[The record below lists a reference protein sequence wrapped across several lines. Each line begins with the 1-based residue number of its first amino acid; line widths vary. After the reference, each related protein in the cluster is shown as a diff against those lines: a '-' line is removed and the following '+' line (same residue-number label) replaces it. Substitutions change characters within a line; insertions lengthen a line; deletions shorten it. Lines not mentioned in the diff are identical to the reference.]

1 MIVADTNILSTFARV
16 GAIDLLRQLCE
27 SDRLHVTPATF
38 NKLRRAVEVGCDFL
52 APTLGAIQAGSGLDL
67 IELRREEILTLDAL
81 PRSLGSGEAESIAV
95 CLHRPGTRL
104 LTNDKRARN
113 FCREHSIPCLDLPA
127 ILRALWV
134 RQVVGK
140 ERVRQLVHL
149 IETERGMVIKGKD
162 AIFA

>member
-16 GAIDLLRQLCE
+16 GAIDLLRQLCK

-38 NKLRRAVEVGCDFL
+38 HELRRAVEVGCDFL
-52 APTLGAIQAGSGLDL
+52 VPALEAIQTGSGLDL
-67 IELRREEILTLDAL
+67 VELRREEVLASKDL
-81 PRSLGSGEAESIAV
+81 PRSLGAGEAESIAI

-127 ILRALWV
+127 ILRGLWV
-134 RQVVGK
+134 RQVVSK
-140 ERVRQLVHL
+140 EWVRQLL
-149 IETERGMVIKGKD
+149 RRIETEQGMVIKNKD
-162 AIFA
+162 AIFE